1 MEGTAP
7 PFLGTV
13 KGDLGHSTSQAL
25 LLGHNN
31 KKGSQSAIA
40 VYASSL
46 FMLHF
51 YSELSEKFD
60 FTYRVALHSNCNA
73 HTYVTYVCLFV
84 CFSIIHTQ
92 NPRDNSRIYVGSGK
106 FCNSAEAEQVA
117 SSSRVFCFVGLFG
130 VCWFFT
136 LSTVFH

>member
-84 CFSIIHTQ
+84 FQSFTRKILVTTAEFMLEVVSSATAQKLSRWPAVAGFS
-92 NPRDNSRIYVGSGK
+92 VLLVCLG
-106 FCNSAEAEQVA
+106 
-117 SSSRVFCFVGLFG
+117 FVGFL
-130 VCWFFT
+130 
-136 LSTVFH
+136 H